1 MNDILQKLN
10 VIQTI
15 RRNHA
20 LEHATITILRR
31 KGELGALGGISGLKG
46 FWLLGDIDPTT
57 LQEAVD
63 EALQRLKA
71 GEKHLAIQQQCGSNY
86 AIPGMLAGFAAWLIM
101 IMPGKKNL
109 KTQFNRLTMVMLAV
123 TMVTIFAAPLGP
135 VAQQLF
141 LTDADMGDMRVA
153 GIMLYD
159 RHGHQFQHV
168 ITQQ

>member
-1 MNDILQKLN
+1 MNDILQRFSF
-10 VIQTI
+10 IQNI

-31 KGELGALGGISGLKG
+31 KGELGALGGISGPRG

-63 EALQRLKA
+63 EAMLRLKA
-71 GEKHLAIQQQCGSNY
+71 GEKHLAIQQQCGANY
-86 AIPGMLAGFAAWLIM
+86 AVPGMLAGFAAWLIM
-101 IMPGKKNL
+101 LMPGKKNL
-109 KTQFNRLTMVMLAV
+109 KTQFNRLPMVMLAV
-123 TMVTIFAAPLGP
+123 TMVTIVAAPLGP

-141 LTDADMGDMRVA
+141 LTDADLGDMRVV

-159 RHGHQFQHV
+159 RNGHQFQHV